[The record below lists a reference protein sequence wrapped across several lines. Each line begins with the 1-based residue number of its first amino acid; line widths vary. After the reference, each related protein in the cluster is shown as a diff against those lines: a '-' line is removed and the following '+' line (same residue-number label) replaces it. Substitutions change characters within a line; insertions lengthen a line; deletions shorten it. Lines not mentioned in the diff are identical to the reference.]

1 MELLKLQ
8 DMKKLEK
15 EIMRNT
21 FIEEDLKSI
30 TDSNLPWE
38 KLEGKNILITGAN
51 GFIPAYLVETI
62 LYLNEKRLK
71 NKAKV
76 FALVRNK
83 EKALKRFAFYKNRTD
98 LVFIVQDVIEPIN
111 LKEDIHFII
120 HAASQASP
128 KYFATDPVGTMNAN
142 VIGIYNLL
150 KYAKN
155 RDIESFLFFSSGEVY
170 GNIEISETKINE
182 SMYGYLDPMD
192 VRSCY
197 AEGKRAG
204 ETMCISYHKQF
215 GVPVKIVRPFHTYG
229 PGMRLDDGR
238 VFADFVSNIVNYQD
252 IKMKSDG
259 SAIRSFCYLSDA
271 TSGFMTVLLKGDDA
285 QAYNVTNPTATTR
298 IYDLAKTLV
307 ELFPERKL
315 KVLRVNEQ
323 DRTGYLRSNIYGFI
337 PDISKLM
344 KLGWTPKISIEEGF
358 RRTIM
363 SFL

>member
-1 MELLKLQ
+1 VN
-8 DMKKLEK
+8 DV
-15 EIMRNT
+15 RNPI
-21 FIEEDLKSI
+21 IEEDLEFI
-30 TDSNLPWE
+30 TGSNLPWDA
-38 KLEGKNILITGAN
+38 LEGKNILISGAN
-51 GFIPAYLVETI
+51 GFVPAYLVETI
-62 LYLNEKRLK
+62 LFLNETRFKK
-71 NKAKV
+71 KAKV
-76 FALVRNK
+76 FALIRNK
-83 EKALKRFAFYKNRTD
+83 EKALNRFAFYKSRTD
-98 LVFIVQDVIEPIN
+98 LIFVVQDVTEPVTI
-111 LKEDIHFII
+111 KDDIHFII

-128 KYFATDPVGTMNAN
+128 KYFAIDPVGTINAN
-142 VIGIYNLL
+142 VIGTYNLL
-150 KYAKN
+150 EYAKK
-155 RDIESFLFFSSGEVY
+155 RDTESFLFFSSGEVY
-170 GNIEISETKINE
+170 GNIEKSETKINE

-238 VFADFVSNIVNYQD
+238 VFADFASNIVNYQD

-259 SAIRSFCYLSDA
+259 SAVRSFCYLSDA
-271 TSGFMTVLLKGDDA
+271 TSAFFTVLLKGEDA
-285 QAYNVTNPTATTR
+285 QAYNVTNPTATKS

-315 KVLRVNEQ
+315 KVIRVNEP
-323 DRTGYLRSNIYGFI
+323 DSPGYLRSSIYGFI
-337 PDISKLM
+337 PDISKFM